1 MSITYATLFG
11 QLGKNIKTA
20 NDLLSLAN
28 QYRGIG
34 AEATAIL
41 DLYNSRR
48 DIVTSVGLLQSFD
61 GLAAGMAGQVGQ
73 CKAVVDATLSDLQ
86 LALNAPDNSTSTIL
100 PLMAADMVANSQT
113 VKASTVGVPTLAAV
127 AGNVGSGAL
136 AASKIDNL
144 GRTAEVSITEVVR
157 LACSAD
163 QYGGATAGGETF
175 SVVGYPTLDANTYGT
190 RGNGSGDSVSVMNEG
205 GANLLA
211 NSNFDTFSVANTPD
225 GWTVD
230 AGTVG
235 TNILSSATIH
245 APTGL
250 ALLLEG
256 NGSLPTATLHQSLAG
271 LVSTNTRYVMG
282 VFLRK
287 GGGAFA
293 AGSTLAIRV
302 TGTGFTTQN
311 LYSADPSTLT
321 TGYVL
326 SSLFFNVGATIPADL
341 KLEITWTS
349 AGGVAATGGIF
360 IDDLVLAPAYVFGG
374 IYYGLFR
381 GSADFVVGDA
391 FTSTTSNGYQGVF
404 ATYFSR
410 FYGFQLPTAT
420 GGAET
425 IADTLAT

>member
-1 MSITYATLFG
+1 MSITYSTLFT
-11 QLGKNIKTA
+11 QLGKSVKTA
-20 NDLLSLAN
+20 NDLLAAQN
-28 QYRGIG
+28 TYRGIG

-41 DLYNSRR
+41 DQYNTRR
-48 DIVTSVGLLQSFD
+48 DLVVGLLQSFD

-73 CKAVVDATLSDLQ
+73 CKAVVDATLADLQ
-86 LALNAPDNSTSTIL
+86 SALNAPDNSTSTIL
-100 PLMAADMVANSQT
+100 PLMAADMVAGGQT
-113 VKASTVGVPTLAAV
+113 VKASTVGTPTIAAV
-127 AGNVGSGAL
+127 AGNVGTGSL
-136 AASKIDNL
+136 VASKIDNL

-157 LACSAD
+157 LACSQD

-175 SVVGYPTLDANTYGT
+175 SVVGYPTLDATVYGT

-205 GANLLA
+205 GANLLT
-211 NSNFDTFSVANTPD
+211 NSNFDTFTVANTPD
-225 GWTVD
+225 SWTLD

-235 TNILSSATIH
+235 TNVFSEATTIH
-245 APTGL
+245 AAAGK
-250 ALLLEG
+250 ALKLQG
-256 NGSLPTATLHQSLAG
+256 NGALATATLHESINT

-287 GGGAFA
+287 GAGAFA

-326 SSLFFNVGATIPADL
+326 SSLFFNVGATIPSDL
-341 KLEITWTS
+341 KLEITWTT
-349 AGGVAATGGIF
+349 AGGVAATGQIF
-360 IDDLVLAPAYVFGG
+360 IDDLVLAPAYEFGG

-381 GSADFVVGDA
+381 GSADFVAGDA

-410 FYGFQLPTAT
+410 FYGFQLPAVG